1 MKEITRRMIDAVE
14 FVEPHSTF
22 IKVKDSELRYV
33 SKLLIEHS
41 LVIRVKDDRNVY
53 IAKNHYKLIYDSIA
67 EMPEFQELVKNDLQN
82 QIRSEVIEWKKG
94 KRIKYDTRL
103 ADTNLMKFSKILRK
117 QKGTLHKSYIKIDGE
132 LKEAVLIDKRLAD
145 HLQEIFKE
153 KLQYKN

>member
-1 MKEITRRMIDAVE
+1 MKDMTMRMIDAVE
-14 FVEPHSTF
+14 FVAPHSTL

-41 LVIRVKDDRNVY
+41 LVIRVKDERNVY

-67 EMPEFQELVKNDLQN
+67 EMPEFQELVENDLQN
-82 QIRSEVIEWKKG
+82 QIRNEVVAWKKG
-94 KRIKYDTRL
+94 KRIRFDTRL
-103 ADTNLMKFSKILRK
+103 ADTKLMKFSKILRK
-117 QKGTLHKSYIKIDGE
+117 QKGTLKKVYIKIDGE